1 MHQDILYFFDLE
13 LMLYL
18 VPDRK
23 NFFDYL
29 QRRIDNSFLFILEE
43 QMSMFTL
50 PSEKTILWNQTTEPA
65 TAVLK
70 GDDPFNDRKD

>member
-50 PSEKTILWNQTTEPA
+50 PSEKTIL
-65 TAVLK
+65 
-70 GDDPFNDRKD
+70 